1 MAANC
6 IKSLVADGF
15 RLAESFGETLGSAGD
30 TNIL

>member
-1 MAANC
+1 MASNC

-15 RLAESFGETLGSAGD
+15 RLAEFFGETLGSAGD